1 MALEG
6 TIKDFGLPDIF
17 QLIGLQRK
25 TGLLT
30 LKNEKETVTVTFENG
45 MVVMAD
51 SDAKRLEDRLGN
63 VLVKQGKLRPEQLEE
78 ALQTQKATLQRLGH
92 ILTTG
97 NAITPKDLKDALQ
110 VQVSQIVFKVFRW
123 RDGEY
128 HFAPTDSVD
137 YDRENFNPM
146 SADFILMEGI
156 RMVDEWP
163 IIEKKIPS
171 MDIVFRTV
179 VDASMIEVGG
189 SDDEPAGEALAGLS
203 EPKRSAASSTSRI
216 RLTSDEERIY
226 RKVDG
231 ARTVQAIIDGTGM
244 TEFEVCRTLF
254 DLLNRNIITTVGRG
268 VAREAQP
275 GRPEPVAT
283 TGPARLA
290 PPAVALVALVLGL
303 SAQRPPFAVVG
314 RPPLLRV
321 SYNLLLETVS
331 STRLE
336 RLDRAILAYQL
347 NHGGAPKTLENLAE
361 EGLVD
366 RSYLKDP
373 WSRPY
378 HYALTESGYLLN
390 AVDDSGKSLP
400 ATLIER
406 TLPTER
412 P

>member
-30 LKNEKETVTVTFENG
+30 LKNEKEQVTVTFENG

-51 SDAKRLEDRLGN
+51 SSAKRLEDRLGN
-63 VLVKQGKLRPEQLEE
+63 VLVKQGKLSKERLDE
-78 ALQTQKATLQRLGH
+78 ALSTQKATLQRMGH

-97 NAITPKDLKDALQ
+97 NYITVKDLKDALQ

-128 HFAPTDSVD
+128 HFEPAEAVD
-137 YDRENFNPM
+137 YDRDNFNPM

-171 MDIVFRTV
+171 MDIVLRPV
-179 VDASMIEVGG
+179 VDPSMIEVSASAEDGVDQVL
-189 SDDEPAGEALAGLS
+189 SGLS
-203 EPKRSAASSTSRI
+203 EGHRSAASSFSKI
-216 RLTSDEERIY
+216 RLTPEEERVY

-231 ARTVQAIIDGTGM
+231 TRTVQAIIDATGVG
-244 TEFEVCRTLF
+244 EFEVCRVLF
-254 DLLNRNIITTVGRG
+254 DLLNRNIISTVGRG
-268 VAREAQP
+268 EAREALSGQVEAP
-275 GRPEPVAT
+275 PSSVPTYLVLAVVAALSLAAIW
-283 TGPARLA
+283 ARLA
-290 PPAVALVALVLGL
+290 TPFSVAGQSPFL
-303 SAQRPPFAVVG
+303 SGTYQMLLDGVSRG
-314 RPPLLRV
+314 RLD
-321 SYNLLLETVS
+321 
-331 STRLE
+331 
-336 RLDRAILAYQL
+336 RLDRAIQAYRFWR
-347 NHGGAPKTLENLAE
+347 GTVPRTLEELVAA
-361 EGLVD
+361 GIVD

-373 WSRPY
+373 WERPF
-378 HYALTESGYLLN
+378 HYALTDNGYLLN
-390 AVDDSGKSLP
+390 AVDDRGKADP
-400 ATLIER
+400 TTVIER
-406 TLPTER
+406 HLPPDR